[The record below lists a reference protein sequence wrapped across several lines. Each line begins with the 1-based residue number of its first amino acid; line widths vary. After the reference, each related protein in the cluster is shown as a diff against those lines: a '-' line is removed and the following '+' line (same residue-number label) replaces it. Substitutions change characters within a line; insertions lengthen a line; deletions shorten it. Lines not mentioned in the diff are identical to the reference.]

1 MKRPLFITFIIA
13 LCIHILALI
22 LMVDFDSPSV
32 SKPNEYPQINIAID
46 LENPPKS
53 PANLR
58 ETKITDTSQISAA
71 LAPVSV
77 TESVPKENTADKPP
91 EIPLVV
97 EEELQVLEPER
108 TELSTSSGY
117 EPPYLIDTPPQ
128 FIERGPIFF
137 PNDVRNITES
147 ISVVVYLYL
156 DVDGKI
162 LSMDS
167 ISEWEELKVEV
178 FKMILKSRFSPAYVG
193 EIPVPCIAKC
203 VVDIVCKPI

>member
-22 LMVDFDSPSV
+22 LKVDIDSSSV
-32 SKPNEYPQINIAID
+32 NTEYPQINIAID

-58 ETKITDTSQISAA
+58 ETKVNDTNQISSA

-77 TESVPKENTADKPP
+77 TENVPKESTADKPP

-108 TELSTSSGY
+108 TELSTASGY

-156 DVDGKI
+156 GVDGEI